1 VRKHE
6 KTSFLRRRFELN
18 PKICPDRLGTNV
30 RNGVLIKKETFC
42 FLCRLTLCRK
52 GLVLRASQKYSYA
65 KDGSGHEAFDPKMHL
80 TNTKINAGAETA
92 PFSWSRFYTFK
103 NDH

>member
-1 VRKHE
+1 
-6 KTSFLRRRFELN
+6 LRRRFELN
-18 PKICPDRLGTNV
+18 PEDLPRQARDERKKRF
-30 RNGVLIKKETFC
+30 LIKKRDVC

-80 TNTKINAGAETA
+80 TNTKINAGAVTA
-92 PFSWSRFYTFK
+92 PFSWSRLYT
-103 NDH
+103 